1 MKKLIIATAIVSA
14 SLTANAFAEGGN
26 KEAIVSGVSNTIIAL
41 NAENENVANWFKA
54 DVTGDNEAKYEASQA
69 IVEDFKNGEFT
80 EQQIEAMKSYSPASG
95 DGESFASYVAQ
106 GAVLGMTDEEYAQA
120 QQNNPELANM
130 SKEEAANAAYAKVAE
145 NNPNEVTKPEN
156 IRGALAR
163 AEEIIGK
170 SVGERVQER
179 STERSYDRR
188 EQASD
193 SLANA
198 LEQQAIGEEYQDRV
212 DGVMAG
218 SHAVAN
224 ARPMLSQEGD
234 TAVGVGVG
242 YAGDTGAVAIG
253 VGHSFNEDW
262 SASATVNATTGDYA
276 EVSAGG
282 GVQYVF

>member
-1 MKKLIIATAIVSA
+1 MKKLLIATVITASTLSA
-14 SLTANAFAEGGN
+14 SAFAAGEN

-41 NAENENVANWFKA
+41 NAENENVAAWFKA

-69 IVEDFKNGEFT
+69 IIEDFKNGEFT
-80 EQQIEAMKSYSPASG
+80 EEQIQAMKTYSPASG
-95 DGESFASYVAQ
+95 NGESFASYVAQ
-106 GAVLGMTDEEYAQA
+106 GAVLGMTEEEYAQA
-120 QQNNPELANM
+120 QANNTKLQGM
-130 SKEEAANAAYAKVAE
+130 TQEEAASAAYAKVAE
-145 NNPNEVTKPEN
+145 NNPNTVTKPDS
-156 IRGALAR
+156 IRSAMSR
-163 AEEIIGK
+163 AEEITGK
-170 SVGERVQER
+170 SAVERAQER
-179 STERSYDRR
+179 SGERSTDRR

-193 SLANA
+193 SLASA
-198 LEQQAIGEEYQDRV
+198 LEQQAIGEEYQDRL

-242 YAGDTGAVAIG
+242 YAGDAGAVAIG

-262 SASATVNATTGDYA
+262 SASGTVNATTGDYS
-276 EVSAGG
+276 EVSAGA